1 MIDFSVSHSIGQS
14 KKPNDYLF
22 IELKSHN
29 LPRTYEIRFSHTYCF
44 QQSLY
49 ENGFFFLHQ
58 TYIHSMRHTEDIL
71 ISFEQRGLISF
82 EQFLAKT
89 KV

>member
-1 MIDFSVSHSIGQS
+1 MTIYLLNLKATTYQGPMKLDSVIHIVSNRG
-14 KKPNDYLF
+14 YM
-22 IELKSHN
+22 
-29 LPRTYEIRFSHTYCF
+29 RM
-44 QQSLY
+44 
-49 ENGFFFLHQ
+49 GFFFLHQ